1 MEEIGGYKKLYRKI
15 VITSLCFAMI
25 PLLVAGFGMQMG
37 FSGVYK
43 ARVMEDLMSMAENRR
58 NAIDLFLEERLSQL
72 TTLVYT
78 QSFDQLK
85 DEEYLSRVFT
95 LLQMRSKSYIDI
107 GIIDMDG
114 IHVAYIGPYQLKGV
128 NYSNEEWFHETML
141 RGFYISDVFT
151 GFRNI
156 PHFIIAIMKREGD
169 RTWIFRAT
177 IDTDIFEGMVK
188 AAQTGKKGDAFVVNR
203 LNILQTTPRFGG
215 QLLSKVD
222 YPVFQKFSG
231 TIVEERDLGR
241 EKALVG
247 LAWLK
252 NKEWLLIVKEESLES
267 MAPLMQPRYFSV
279 ELVAGGV
286 LVMVIGSLL
295 IARAMVRQLVK
306 TDREKALLDAGLMQS
321 SKMAALGKL
330 AAGIA
335 HEVNNPLAVIK
346 EKVGWIRDLLSE
358 EEIAKS
364 DNFVEFDDAVR
375 KIDSHVDRAKKVTHR
390 LLGFARRMEPIREQV
405 DLNRL
410 ISETLAFL
418 ENEAHFRSID
428 IKTEFC
434 ADLPA
439 TVSDSSQ
446 LQQVFL
452 NILNNAIDAV
462 GKSGEINIKTGVSA
476 TERELYA
483 SISDSGPGIPKEL
496 MNKIFDP
503 FFSTK
508 EYGMGTGLGLA
519 ISYSIIE
526 KLGGRINAFSEAGQG
541 ATFTIYLPWINEKT
555 T

>member
-1 MEEIGGYKKLYRKI
+1 
-15 VITSLCFAMI
+15 
-25 PLLVAGFGMQMG
+25 
-37 FSGVYK
+37 
-43 ARVMEDLMSMAENRR
+43 
-58 NAIDLFLEERLSQL
+58 
-72 TTLVYT
+72 
-78 QSFDQLK
+78 LK
-85 DEEYLSRVFT
+85 DEEHLNRVFT
-95 LLQMRSKSYIDI
+95 LLQMRSKSYIDV
-107 GIIDMDG
+107 GIIDGDG
-114 IHVAYIGPYQLKGV
+114 NHVAYIGPYWLKGV
-128 NYSNEEWFHETML
+128 NYSNEEWFHDTML
-141 RGFYISDVFT
+141 RGFCISDVFT

-169 RTWIFRAT
+169 QSWILRVT

-188 AAQTGKKGDAFVVNR
+188 AAQTGQKGDAFLVNR
-203 LNILQTTPRFGG
+203 LNVLQTTPRFGG

-222 YPVFQKFSG
+222 YPVFEKFSG
-231 TIVEERDLGR
+231 TVVEERDLGG

-252 NKEWLLIVKEESLES
+252 NKEWLLVVKEGSLES
-267 MAPLMQPRYFSV
+267 MAPLLQTRYFAI

-335 HEVNNPLAVIK
+335 HEVNNPLAIIK
-346 EKVGWIRDLLSE
+346 EKVGWMHDLLSE
-358 EEIAKS
+358 EDIAKS
-364 DNFVEFDDAVR
+364 ENFVEFDDAIQ
-375 KIDSHVDRAKKVTHR
+375 KIDYHVDRAKKVTHR

-418 ENEAHFRSID
+418 ENEAHYRSIE
-428 IKTEFC
+428 IKTEFYD
-434 ADLPA
+434 DLPT

-462 GKSGEINIKTGVSA
+462 NKSGEITIKTGFTA
-476 TERELYA
+476 GERELYA
-483 SISDSGPGIPKEL
+483 SISDNGPGIPKEL
-496 MNKIFDP
+496 MGKIFDP

-526 KLGGRINAFSEAGQG
+526 KLGGRINVFSDAGKG
-541 ATFTIYLPWINEKT
+541 ATFTICLPLINDKT
-555 T
+555 I

>member
-95 LLQMRSKSYIDI
+95 LLQMRSKSYVDV
-107 GIIDMDG
+107 GIIDREG
-114 IHVAYIGPYQLKGV
+114 NHVAYIGPYQLKGV
-128 NYSNEEWFHETML
+128 NYSNEEWFHETMR
-141 RGFYISDVFT
+141 RGYYISDVFA
-151 GFRNI
+151 GFRNF
-156 PHFIIAIMKREGD
+156 PHFIIAIMRREGD
-169 RTWIFRAT
+169 RSWILRAT
-177 IDTDIFEGMVK
+177 IDTDIFEAMVR
-188 AAQTGKKGDAFVVNR
+188 AAQTGQKGDAFVVNR
-203 LNILQTTPRFGG
+203 NNVLQTTPRFGG
-215 QLLSKVD
+215 ELLSKMD
-222 YPVFQKFSG
+222 YPVFQRFSG
-231 TIVEERDLGR
+231 TIVEQRDLGGD
-241 EKALVG
+241 KALVG

-252 NKEWLLIVKEESLES
+252 NKEWLLVIKVESFES
-267 MAPLMQPRYFSV
+267 MMPLVRARFFAI
-279 ELVAGGV
+279 ELIAGGV
-286 LVMVIGSLL
+286 LVMIIGALFIS
-295 IARAMVRQLVK
+295 RVMVRQLERAEK
-306 TDREKALLDAGLMQS
+306 GKALLDASLIQS

-346 EKVGWIRDLLSE
+346 EKVGWISDLLTE

-364 DNFVEFDDAVR
+364 ENFAEFDDAVR
-375 KIDSHVDRAKKVTHR
+375 KIDYHVDRAKKVTHR
-390 LLGFARRMEPIREQV
+390 LLGFARRMEPVREQV

-410 ISETLAFL
+410 ISETIAFL
-418 ENEAHFRSID
+418 ENEAHYRSIE
-428 IKTEFC
+428 IKTEFSQ
-434 ADLPA
+434 DLPA

-452 NILNNAIDAV
+452 NILNNAIDAI
-462 GKSGEINIKTGVSA
+462 GKSGEIIIKTGFSES
-476 TERELYA
+476 ERELYV
-483 SISDSGPGIPKEL
+483 SVSDDGPGIPNEL
-496 MNKIFDP
+496 KSKIFDP

-508 EYGMGTGLGLA
+508 EYGMGTGLGLS

-526 KLGGRINAFSEAGQG
+526 KLGGRINVSSEAGKG
-541 ATFTIYLPWINEKT
+541 AAFTIYLPWITDKT
-555 T
+555 V

>member
-541 ATFTIYLPWINEKT
+541 ATFTIYLPLIEDKT
-555 T
+555 I